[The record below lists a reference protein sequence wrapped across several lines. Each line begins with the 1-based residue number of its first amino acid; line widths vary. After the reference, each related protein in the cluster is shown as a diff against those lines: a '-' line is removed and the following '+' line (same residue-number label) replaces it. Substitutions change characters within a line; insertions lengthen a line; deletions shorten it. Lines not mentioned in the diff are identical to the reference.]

1 MGPGTCHSVPSDLSK
16 VEGIKRLSDEMHRLE
31 PNGIDILINNAGATW
46 GEKFDDYP
54 QSGFEKVMN
63 LNLTH
68 IFYLCQHLVRLLE
81 KRGTRE
87 DPSRIINISSIAG
100 LGTPSS
106 ENYAY
111 SASKAG
117 IIHLTKALTL
127 VMAKRNIT
135 VNTIAPGPFQSKM
148 MAETLKKGGDAYERA
163 IPLGRIG
170 NPRDMSAAS
179 IYLSSKGA
187 SFVTGSVLIHYNAK
201 SDKSS
206 FQLEVNAG
214 YRRKSDYNSKNTGL
228 NGAEKSV
235 VNVGREVF
243 NGKSV
248 NFTEHNGDDDSQG
261 MAWLQMNIPYMPIK
275 NVLDQLN
282 DMLQGREGDEGEKL
296 KNRGGESH
304 ITILT
309 PIEYNVI
316 KSMVT
321 IQEINKIAL
330 ENDIQGAKF
339 GIACVGRGMVAET
352 TSQASQNA
360 QGIQNPAQHTSTAAG
375 KARQGQTKPQL
386 CLGGAADQQQQSER
400 ASTPAPTNKIKCGY
414 AKGVLGK
421 VPGVYVS
428 VLGNQTYLHNEI
440 ILSILERAEQD
451 VHTELEE
458 VMEEREKELQLE
470 EERRLAGIE
479 ENKNSE
485 KKRKVQSEQDTN
497 RESGKNKRVK
507 TEMDTVKEM
516 IKQLTKT
523 DKKAIKYLKRQAE
536 LQKSGQSQQNQQQTK
551 KKESGGGGGSKNKGG
566 MFFDKVVLPVP
577 NNKLPIG
584 YNLDLARGIVQPSCF
599 ESKSLPDKISLRNRI
614 RAISL
619 EYGLVVNNT
628 SYGGGGHGLNNGV
641 LTGSGGG
648 GGMGGSSSHNQ
659 FADQEEIVELV
670 LYALECHLKN
680 IITNTV
686 YKVRLLGNED
696 DESGENDE
704 NVNKDV
710 GIPVIRQY
718 VKRGAIL
725 VI

>member
-187 SFVTGSVLIHYNAK
+187 SFVTGSVLVV
-201 SDKSS
+201 DGD
-206 FQLEVNAG
+206 AG

-228 NGAEKSV
+228 NGANKSV

-248 NFTEHNGDDDSQG
+248 NFTEHNGDEDSQG

-282 DMLQGREGDEGEKL
+282 DMLQGREGDEGKKL

-339 GIACVGRGMVAET
+339 GIACVGKGMVAET
-352 TSQASQNA
+352 TSQTSQNA
-360 QGIQNPAQHTSTAAG
+360 QGIQNPAQHTSSSGVSGRNLYTYFLVVEDNCS
-375 KARQGQTKPQL
+375 KFRQIRKNIFDL
-386 CLGGAADQQQQSER
+386 YKRRGGDGALFDYGAFWPHITVGFNDRDLHLSDG
-400 ASTPAPTNKIKCGY
+400 IY
-414 AKGVLGK
+414 KGVNACK
-421 VPGVYVS
+421 Y
-428 VLGNQTYLHNEI
+428 
-440 ILSILERAEQD
+440 
-451 VHTELEE
+451 
-458 VMEEREKELQLE
+458 
-470 EERRLAGIE
+470 
-479 ENKNSE
+479 
-485 KKRKVQSEQDTN
+485 KVQ
-497 RESGKNKRVK
+497 
-507 TEMDTVKEM
+507 
-516 IKQLTKT
+516 
-523 DKKAIKYLKRQAE
+523 
-536 LQKSGQSQQNQQQTK
+536 
-551 KKESGGGGGSKNKGG
+551 
-566 MFFDKVVLPVP
+566 
-577 NNKLPIG
+577 
-584 YNLDLARGIVQPSCF
+584 IV
-599 ESKSLPDKISLRNRI
+599 
-614 RAISL
+614 
-619 EYGLVVNNT
+619 
-628 SYGGGGHGLNNGV
+628 
-641 LTGSGGG
+641 
-648 GGMGGSSSHNQ
+648 
-659 FADQEEIVELV
+659 
-670 LYALECHLKN
+670 
-680 IITNTV
+680 
-686 YKVRLLGNED
+686 
-696 DESGENDE
+696 
-704 NVNKDV
+704 
-710 GIPVIRQY
+710 
-718 VKRGAIL
+718 
-725 VI
+725 